1 MSRRAA
7 EAATLDEED
16 HVDDLRPRVG
26 TGRLGAGRDVQCRD
40 PAVIDG
46 VRIGLVVLVAG
57 GEGLRPEG
65 RDAEASTKESVVG
78 GDASEYRR
86 ASSW

>member
-1 MSRRAA
+1 MKNTMSMTFALVWVRAVSA
-7 EAATLDEED
+7 P
-16 HVDDLRPRVG
+16 VVMSSVG
-26 TGRLGAGRDVQCRD
+26 TASSIGRC
-40 PAVIDG
+40 
-46 VRIGLVVLVAG
+46 IGLVVLVAG

-78 GDASEYRR
+78 GDAAEYRR